1 MKKKLY
7 KILRPEDLKDT
18 IYSNKAFALDVLNG
32 LSEHPKRLQS
42 KYFYDDEGSRLF
54 QKIMGLPEY
63 YLTNCEYEILQTHK
77 ETIAQFV
84 TNETF
89 NIIELGAGDGLKTS
103 LLIEHFK
110 KSGLDFRYVPV
121 DISEAA
127 METLTFSMANKF
139 TGLDIFGLVAEYFEG
154 LKWLSTSNDRRNIVL
169 ILGSNLGNF
178 NRSQAKA
185 FLRTLWNSLNNGDI
199 VVTGF
204 DVKKDIDLMLDAYND
219 AQGVTAEFNLN
230 LLRRINRELGGDFDL
245 NRFRFFA
252 TYNVFSGAME
262 SYLVSLE
269 PQKVFVKDI
278 GQTFSFKAW
287 EPIHTEYSYKFLE
300 SDIVSLAESTGY
312 VIEKQLYDSKKY
324 FVDSVWRVEKQ
335 KH

>member
-1 MKKKLY
+1 MKQLY
-7 KILRPEDLKDT
+7 KILAPGDLKDA
-18 IYSNKAFALDVLNG
+18 IYANKAFALDVLNG

-54 QKIMGLPEY
+54 QEIMGLPEY

-77 ETIAQFV
+77 ETISQFV
-84 TNETF
+84 SNETF

-103 LLIEHFK
+103 ILIEYFQ

-127 METLTFSMANKF
+127 MQTLTRSMKQKF
-139 TGLDIFGLVAEYFEG
+139 TGMDIFGLVAEYFEG

-178 NRSQAKA
+178 SKSQAKA
-185 FLRTLWNSLNNGDI
+185 FLRTLWNSLNNDDI

-219 AQGVTAEFNLN
+219 AQGVTAKFNLN
-230 LLRRINRELGGDFDL
+230 LLRRINRELGGNFDL

-269 PQKVFVKDI
+269 AQKVFVKDI
-278 GQTFSFKAW
+278 GQTFSFKEW

-300 SDIVSLAESTGY
+300 SDIINLAESTGY
-312 VIEKQLYDSKKY
+312 AIEKQLYDSKRY

-335 KH
+335 AK

>member
-1 MKKKLY
+1 MKRLY
-7 KILRPEDLKDT
+7 KILVPEDIKDA

-54 QKIMGLPEY
+54 QEIMGLPEY
-63 YLTNCEYEILQTHK
+63 YLTNSEYEILQTHK

-84 TNETF
+84 SNEAF
-89 NIIELGAGDGLKTS
+89 NIIELGAGDGLKTGI
-103 LLIEHFK
+103 LIEHFQ

-127 METLTFSMANKF
+127 MQTLTRSMNQKF

-178 NRSQAKA
+178 SKSQAKA
-185 FLRTLWNSLNNGDI
+185 FLRTLWNSLNNNDI

-204 DVKKDIDLMLDAYND
+204 DFKKDIDLMLDAYND
-219 AQGVTAEFNLN
+219 SQGVTAKFNLN
-230 LLRRINRELGGDFDL
+230 LLRRINRELGGNFDL

-269 PQKVFVKDI
+269 AQEVFVKDI

-300 SDIVSLAESTGY
+300 SDIIGLAKSTGY
-312 VIEKQLYDSKKY
+312 AIEKQLYDSKRY

-335 KH
+335 AK